1 MTRMIMGTDG
11 GDVSPRIMEKYSI
24 IPQGYSAEM
33 IAAQWKITREQ
44 LDEYSWNSHQR
55 ALHAQREGW
64 FENEILPLAITTP
77 EGEEI
82 TFSVDQTPRDS
93 PLEKVASLPPAF
105 NPDGVI
111 TAGNASQICD
121 GSAALLLASE
131 AGIAA
136 NNLTPRARIV
146 STGLAGVDPTIM
158 LTGNPAAMQRALTRA
173 GLTLDDMGVIEVN
186 EAFAVVALQ
195 TMHDLNLTERYA
207 DFNPVGGGISLGHPL
222 GATGCRI
229 LATMLNE
236 MERRDVRY
244 GIASACIGFGMAI
257 ATIIE
262 RV

>member
-1 MTRMIMGTDG
+1 MTGAFICEAVRSPIGKRKGALSATRADDLLGDVLKGLVARAEIEPAAVEDVITGCVTQIGEQGWNIGRMGVLAAGFPVSVCGTTVNRQCGSSLQTTNFGAQAIIAGQADLVISAGVESMTRMIMGTDG

-121 GSAALLLASE
+121 GSAALA
-131 AGIAA
+131 AGK
-136 NNLTPRARIV
+136 
-146 STGLAGVDPTIM
+146 
-158 LTGNPAAMQRALTRA
+158 
-173 GLTLDDMGVIEVN
+173 
-186 EAFAVVALQ
+186 
-195 TMHDLNLTERYA
+195 
-207 DFNPVGGGISLGHPL
+207 
-222 GATGCRI
+222 
-229 LATMLNE
+229 
-236 MERRDVRY
+236 
-244 GIASACIGFGMAI
+244 
-257 ATIIE
+257 
-262 RV
+262 